1 MLHWQYLS
9 KPTNSIFDLGVVD
22 PVPDYSNIQKPI
34 GDERDI
40 DVRDERQAY
49 LGFHNLNAI
58 LIPVL
63 GGTIKYS
70 GRWLND
76 KGKLDSSMVV
86 QDSFFYQDFSY
97 VLRSKLEIVIQR
109 CSQEVGPHEA
119 RTPTLGW
126 GDDCHTGIFQLY
138 SGGDYGSKYDPNH
151 IHDGSFVP
159 TRLSRV
165 LLQAQTI
172 PWSHSVF
179 WIPTW
184 IQRRWNR

>member
-1 MLHWQYLS
+1 MTWPWLTQ
-9 KPTNSIFDLGVVD
+9 T
-22 PVPDYSNIQKPI
+22 PDYSNIQKPV

-97 VLRSKLEIVIQR
+97 VLRSKLEI
-109 CSQEVGPHEA
+109 G
-119 RTPTLGW
+119 
-126 GDDCHTGIFQLY
+126 LY
-138 SGGDYGSKYDPNH
+138 RDVVKKLVHMADTNSG
-151 IHDGSFVP
+151 V
-159 TRLSRV
+159 R
-165 LLQAQTI
+165 
-172 PWSHSVF
+172 
-179 WIPTW
+179 
-184 IQRRWNR
+184 

>member
-1 MLHWQYLS
+1 MKQGRDGTLTVPFLA
-9 KPTNSIFDLGVVD
+9 TNSIFDLAVVD
-22 PVPDYSNIQKPI
+22 PEPDYSNIQKPI

-97 VLRSKLEIVIQR
+97 VLRSKLEIAYRDVVKKLVHMAGHQLWG
-109 CSQEVGPHEA
+109 EVMIVT
-119 RTPTLGW
+119 RMSSTLLW
-126 GDDCHTGIFQLY
+126 
-138 SGGDYGSKYDPNH
+138 
-151 IHDGSFVP
+151 
-159 TRLSRV
+159 
-165 LLQAQTI
+165 
-172 PWSHSVF
+172 W
-179 WIPTW
+179 
-184 IQRRWNR
+184 